1 MLKTAPGFYPEA
13 NKSFS
18 VKMGN
23 VKRISKT
30 QNCCRQVILTITSSM
45 WNRKLMFLFPQKL
58 ILVIFCVIF
67 VSFQVTPEA
76 LAEPPSIALCQ
87 VFPAE
92 NPWNRDISNDPVDPN
107 SSKYIESIGKEKRL
121 HPDFGFDPDQ
131 PSTLYGIPYTVVDKT
146 QAKVPIQF
154 VSDYGVEE
162 SNPGP
167 YPIPPNAP
175 VEGGNDRHV
184 LVLEKDNCK
193 LYELYNAQRQ
203 PDNSWNADSGAV
215 FDLKS
220 NNPRPNSDFCTSAD
234 AAGLPILPG
243 LVRYSE
249 VASGEIRHAL
259 RFTTKKTQRAFIRPA
274 THYASNSTDPN
285 LPPMGLRLRLK
296 ANFNTSNYKGN
307 ARVILNALK
316 KYGLILADNGQDWF
330 ITGAQ
335 DSRWNNDDLA
345 QLKKVPGS
353 AFEVVSSGKLV
364 FPPGDCKLNK

>member
-1 MLKTAPGFYPEA
+1 
-13 NKSFS
+13 
-18 VKMGN
+18 
-23 VKRISKT
+23 
-30 QNCCRQVILTITSSM
+30 
-45 WNRKLMFLFPQKL
+45 MFLFPQKL

-67 VSFQVTPEA
+67 VSFQVTPEV
-76 LAEPPSIALCQ
+76 LAEPPEINGCQ
-87 VFPAE
+87 VFPAN
-92 NPWNRDISNDPVDPN
+92 NPWNRDISKDPVDN
-107 SSKYIESIGKEKRL
+107 SSSSYIASIGKEKFL
-121 HPDFGFDPDQ
+121 HPDFGSEPDEE
-131 PSTLYGIPYTVVDKT
+131 STLYGIPYTVVNET
-146 QAKVPIQF
+146 QPKVPINF

-167 YPIPPNAP
+167 YPIPPDAP

-203 PDNSWNADSGAV
+203 ADNSWNADSGAI
-215 FDLKS
+215 FNLRS

-249 VASGEIRHAL
+249 VKSGEIRHAL
-259 RFTTKKTQRAFIRPA
+259 RFTASKTQKAFIHPA
-274 THYASNSTDPN
+274 THYASNSTDRN

-296 ANFNTSNYKGN
+296 ANFDISNYTGD
-307 ARVILNALK
+307 ARVILKALK
-316 KYGLILADNGQDWF
+316 KYGLILADNGQSWF

-335 DSRWNNDDLA
+335 DSRWDNDNLA

-353 AFEVVSSGKLV
+353 AFEVVESGKLV
-364 FPPGDCKLNK
+364 LPGGDCKLNE